1 MTDEQNEIINKC
13 LMLAYSA
20 DGTPEMGELAAQAH
34 GLELEYKR
42 VVQGIK
48 SDCQKIS
55 AAIYGSHYFD
65 IAQNGD
71 APYIHFNILLGEDNS
86 ASKIVYTSSF
96 DVLLPYAVD
105 CYLLSQPII
114 LKFVSNYSSYNKKVA
129 AVQLKV
135 ANKIVKILNG
145 GSAEN
150 KQQTLCLAFEQIAL
164 TIQHD
169 LGETTINK

>member
-1 MTDEQNEIINKC
+1 
-13 LMLAYSA
+13 MLAYSA

-34 GLELEYKR
+34 GLELQYEC
-42 VVQGIK
+42 VLEGIK
-48 SDCQKIS
+48 SDCFKIS
-55 AAIYGSHYFD
+55 AAIYGSRYFD

-71 APYIHFNILLGEDNS
+71 APYIHFNILLGDDDS

-96 DVLLPYAVD
+96 EVLLPYAVD
-105 CYLLSQPII
+105 CYLLRQPLI

-145 GSAEN
+145 GSSKN
-150 KQQTLCLAFEQIAL
+150 KQQTLCLAFERISL
-164 TIQHD
+164 TIKHD
-169 LGETTINK
+169 LGAIFINK